1 MLNTLQE
8 IILTSGYLPKT
19 LLFYSG
25 LEHEQS
31 RPDRGYYITIHYGN
45 IDGSKSNLVK
55 LSIPYTKKQYLF
67 QKHFHLYYRLVRNYR
82 LMRSLP
88 PFDYLYYF

>member
-1 MLNTLQE
+1 MLNILQE
-8 IILTSGYLPKT
+8 IILTSGYLPNT

-45 IDGSKSNLVK
+45 IDGSKSNLIK

-67 QKHFHLYYRLVRNYR
+67 
-82 LMRSLP
+82 
-88 PFDYLYYF
+88 